1 MNRLREHYTACHDID
16 WRAAKPGHQAPARR
30 PPKAVRKA
38 LRDYRRKVI
47 PMAGEPSSLIDS
59 WPFLVCGLVVAIAAL
74 LARAWG
80 LLP

>member
-1 MNRLREHYTACHDID
+1 MTARDSHVAGQPPD
-16 WRAAKPGHQAPARR
+16 WRADKPGHKAPARR
-30 PPKAVRKA
+30 LPKAVRKA

-47 PMAGEPSSLIDS
+47 PMAGEPRSLIDS
-59 WPFLVCGLVVAIAAL
+59 WPFLVCGSVVAIAIL

>member
-1 MNRLREHYTACHDID
+1 MTARDSHVAGQAPD

-30 PPKAVRKA
+30 LPKAVRKA

-47 PMAGEPSSLIDS
+47 PMADEPSSLVDS
-59 WPFLVCGLVVAIAAL
+59 WPFLTCGLVIATVIL

>member
-1 MNRLREHYTACHDID
+1 MNARDHHVAGQAPD
-16 WRAAKPGHQAPARR
+16 WRTAKPGHKAPARR
-30 PPKAVRKA
+30 LPKNVRKA

-47 PMAGEPSSLIDS
+47 PMAEHHDSVTWPKLALIG
-59 WPFLVCGLVVAIAAL
+59 VAAIAIL